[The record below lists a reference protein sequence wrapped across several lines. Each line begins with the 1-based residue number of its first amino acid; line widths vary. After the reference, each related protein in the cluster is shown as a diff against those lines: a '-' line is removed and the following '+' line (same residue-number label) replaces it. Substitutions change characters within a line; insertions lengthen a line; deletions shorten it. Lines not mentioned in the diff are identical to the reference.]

1 MILRKVHQR
10 VVSLKSMKNREPWTF
25 HYLSSVVI
33 FLTSIVL
40 SPHYVYMGI
49 KSGNEWS
56 PYYNA
61 LPLSFFFG
69 ILQAG
74 VQVALDDPFAFIN
87 EDDID
92 PRLVRMPRNRTILQ
106 SLGLSPS

>member
-1 MILRKVHQR
+1 M
-10 VVSLKSMKNREPWTF
+10 
-25 HYLSSVVI
+25 
-33 FLTSIVL
+33 L

-61 LPLSFFFG
+61 LPLSLFFG

-92 PRLVRMPRNRTILQ
+92 PRLVRMPIQFIEQYSRDCQNKYPCTLVWPSLLLNDCLKNCDHPLNQ
-106 SLGLSPS
+106 SDARQMT

>member
-1 MILRKVHQR
+1 
-10 VVSLKSMKNREPWTF
+10 
-25 HYLSSVVI
+25 
-33 FLTSIVL
+33 
-40 SPHYVYMGI
+40 MGI